1 MATARH
7 QSLAQFKRILTEIHL
22 QYSHPKH
29 LRIGQGLRGI
39 DVHANREWTDA
50 LKDNYREHTNE
61 SDPVRLLKL
70 QKDAEDL
77 EVYLRS
83 QRMHR
88 ELLERYNPAYWGDND
103 LQVEKTAKA
112 VGFEMP
118 EAFDET
124 KRDEPLTP
132 MPRITKVAPVEPTP
146 APTDKYVAPEPP
158 AQPAKRTYKIP
169 KAFGFADEAST
180 DVGRAGDRKIE

>member
-1 MATARH
+1 MAARQ

-22 QYSHPKH
+22 QYTHPKQ

-39 DVHANREWTDA
+39 NVHANKEWTEA
-50 LKDNYREHTNE
+50 LKDNYREHANE
-61 SDPVRLLKL
+61 SDPVRLEKL
-70 QKDAEDL
+70 RRDAEDL

-103 LQVEKTAKA
+103 LQVERTAKA

-118 EAFDET
+118 EAFDES
-124 KRDEPLTP
+124 KRDEPLKP
-132 MPRITKVAPVEPTP
+132 MPRFTKVDPAKSTA
-146 APTDKYVAPEPP
+146 APTDKYEPLEPP
-158 AQPAKRTYKIP
+158 AEPAKRTFQIP
-169 KAFGFADEAST
+169 KAFGFAEEAST
-180 DVGRAGDRKIE
+180 DVGRAGDRKIR